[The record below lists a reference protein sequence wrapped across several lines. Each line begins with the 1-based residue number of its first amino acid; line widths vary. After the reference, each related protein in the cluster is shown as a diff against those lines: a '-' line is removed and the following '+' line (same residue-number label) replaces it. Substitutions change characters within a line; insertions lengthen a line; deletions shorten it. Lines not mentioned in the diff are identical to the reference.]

1 MTTHVGPMAKSWYQ
15 AKDLDTGYVKTLG
28 YLPAAHGL
36 TIAQNDIIQM
46 VKVPVGAVVVDGA
59 LLTGAWTTSVTADV
73 GDGDTEDLYISAADV
88 SAASCTNFFES
99 VGLAGVPK
107 TYSAEDTIDVK
118 LEGANPTDA
127 IAMTLIVGYLTGFDT
142 TP

>member
-1 MTTHVGPMAKSWYQ
+1 MTTHVAAQ
-15 AKDLDTGYVKTLG
+15 AKGWVSAKETDTAYQKVIG

-46 VKVPVGAVVVDGA
+46 VKVPIGAIVADGA
-59 LLTGAWTTSVTADV
+59 LLMGAWGGSVTADV
-73 GDGDTEDLYISAADV
+73 GDENTEDLYISAADV
-88 SAASCTNFFES
+88 SSASCTNFFES
-99 VGLAGVPK
+99 TGLAGVPY
-107 TYSAEDTIDVK
+107 TYLVADTIDVK

-127 IAMTLIVGYLTGFDT
+127 IAMALIVGYLTGVDI